1 MHVPHVD
8 SIKFQTEE
16 EMDVI
21 QHQDQ
26 LVLAF
31 SITLLVVTNA
41 LIAQLDKF
49 QITKE
54 DNATQHQLVLD
65 QAKSE
70 EHHKIASDAKLAQ
83 PHLYQMLIEL
93 DVWDVSQCAH
103 VLRNT
108 QLTDITASSAQLD
121 TFKMIETINN
131 ANKEFAHH
139 PQTTSLETETPA
151 TDVTYAQAATN
162 PTATETAVIESSQSV
177 GAMRSMT
184 PLDTSVSHAQHTK
197 LLLTEI
203 QDVILDSAQA

>member
-1 MHVPHVD
+1 MHQDHNVEIMLTIAWLETKSEDLSSNAMHVPHVD
-8 SIKFQTEE
+8 NIKFQTEE

-70 EHHKIASDAKLAQ
+70 VPHKIASDAKLAQ

-93 DVWDVSQCAH
+93 DV
-103 VLRNT
+103 
-108 QLTDITASSAQLD
+108 
-121 TFKMIETINN
+121 
-131 ANKEFAHH
+131 
-139 PQTTSLETETPA
+139 
-151 TDVTYAQAATN
+151 
-162 PTATETAVIESSQSV
+162 
-177 GAMRSMT
+177 
-184 PLDTSVSHAQHTK
+184 
-197 LLLTEI
+197 
-203 QDVILDSAQA
+203 